1 MTVVCFS
8 DGQQRASVELAIQPS
23 ESVLKFVRA
32 PEMATFS
39 RIFDAEE
46 SQDVSDFTA
55 AVAAVQSGVIFASK
69 KASVKNLQVT
79 ILRLEGFVGDEGYTG
94 FAVAASQEFLDR
106 IGVSL
111 SLQDP
116 DADGWSLVGS
126 VTGQIQ

>member
-79 ILRLEGFVGDEGYTG
+79 ILRLKGSWGTRGIQALRSLPRKNFLTGLAFPCRFKTRMQTVG
-94 FAVAASQEFLDR
+94 VWSAA
-106 IGVSL
+106 
-111 SLQDP
+111 
-116 DADGWSLVGS
+116 
-126 VTGQIQ
+126 